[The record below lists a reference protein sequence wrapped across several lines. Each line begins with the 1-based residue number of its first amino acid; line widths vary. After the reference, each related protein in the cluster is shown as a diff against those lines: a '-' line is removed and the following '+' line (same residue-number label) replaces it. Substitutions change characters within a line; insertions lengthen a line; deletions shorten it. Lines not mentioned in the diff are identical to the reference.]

1 MNNNTTKA
9 CFNSTCLLQRTSGIL
24 YPSIII
30 LLATMVLSV
39 TPGCT
44 TANPFSRMKPDYAA
58 LPVEDLSAIAQSIEK
73 AVSSGDRNATIPNQ
87 GNVTV
92 DTPQLKQ
99 AIRTRAARYDLV
111 RDMLESGYI
120 IEEKGGLISIQR
132 SRTYT
137 QNTSRQERD
146 RHAMVVM
153 SENRDRWTLYEDILK
168 VNNFAPRNLSAVQT
182 LFHQA
187 RIMYLPPNA
196 NYEEIDV
203 TLLP

>member
-1 MNNNTTKA
+1 MYLRHRASN
-9 CFNSTCLLQRTSGIL
+9 II
-24 YPSIII
+24 YPCVVI
-30 LLATMVLSV
+30 LLASTAIFITS
-39 TPGCT
+39 GCT
-44 TANPFSRMKPDYAA
+44 TANPFTRMKPDYAA
-58 LPVEDLSAIAQSIEK
+58 LPVDDLSAIAQNIER
-73 AVSSGDRNATIPNQ
+73 AVSSSDRDATIPNQ

-99 AIRTRAARYDLV
+99 AIRTRAARYELV

-120 IEEKGGLISIQR
+120 IEEKGGLIAIQR
-132 SRTYT
+132 SRAYT
-137 QNTSRQERD
+137 QSTSRQERD

-153 SENRDRWTLYEDILK
+153 SENRDRWTLYEGILK
-168 VNNFAPRNLSAVQT
+168 ANNFAPRNLSAVQT

-196 NYEEIDV
+196 NYEEIDT